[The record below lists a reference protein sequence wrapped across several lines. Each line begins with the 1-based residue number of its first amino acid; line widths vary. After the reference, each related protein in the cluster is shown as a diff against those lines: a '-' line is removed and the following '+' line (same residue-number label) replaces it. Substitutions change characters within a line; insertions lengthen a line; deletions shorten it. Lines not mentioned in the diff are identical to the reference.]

1 MPPPRDGAP
10 TPTTSPPPSP
20 GDTPSASK
28 GSGSG
33 SSSPPSSPQPAS
45 KGSGSGAGVSPPPS
59 SPQPASKGSS
69 PSGGRGT
76 GDAAAAPPS
85 SSATRG
91 GSPPMASTSPA
102 SASYTTTPG
111 VRDPALKLV
120 ETGHGKPAVGAHE
133 EGGEVEAAKEEH
145 TIGSD
150 PVKTPSPS
158 DSEKQLSSSPVGTGT
173 GDAATSTPPASTS
186 PRVHCGGSTP
196 LASPSPVSTSR
207 PTSPRVGGIVPE
219 PVATVHCKPAA
230 SAHAR
235 EGKGKGKGKEK
246 EDGDGEKDKE
256 KRKGEHDHGCFGDGL
271 FPWSAESPRDD
282 DASAALKQQLLM
294 KTRTSKPKTKVYVYQ
309 FETRFMVPGVD
320 QSTAENNGS
329 EMVKIGLH
337 VLTRLSEDLDER
349 RLYSILKSVVARY
362 NGNQLITEQERV
374 RWEIKQILTD
384 QAQNFGIAIHD
395 VYIVIPSF
403 EKIFTQDIE
412 EKEVTTQGVEQD
424 NRNAM
429 IRSQEDDQIWNKRQI
444 VYIFYLG
451 TALGI
456 IFLIRPWLP
465 RAYDRL
471 ILAAFAII
479 WGAGS
484 VGLPVGIFGT
494 SRLEKN
500 CSRHVG
506 RFISLSFSLLV
517 IYAIFILTLN
527 VAGTPPTPS
536 VPSFGI
542 TDDDA
547 DRWTAI
553 GFIVIA
559 VLVSL
564 GHLSSWIRV

>member
-1 MPPPRDGAP
+1 
-10 TPTTSPPPSP
+10 
-20 GDTPSASK
+20 
-28 GSGSG
+28 
-33 SSSPPSSPQPAS
+33 
-45 KGSGSGAGVSPPPS
+45 
-59 SPQPASKGSS
+59 
-69 PSGGRGT
+69 
-76 GDAAAAPPS
+76 
-85 SSATRG
+85 
-91 GSPPMASTSPA
+91 MASTSPA
-102 SASYTTTPG
+102 SASCTTTPG

-158 DSEKQLSSSPVGTGT
+158 DSEKQLSSSPAGTGT

-219 PVATVHCKPAA
+219 LVATVHCKPAA

-395 VYIVIPSF
+395 VYIVTGGRP
-403 EKIFTQDIE
+403 DL
-412 EKEVTTQGVEQD
+412 EQEAD
-424 NRNAM
+424 C
-429 IRSQEDDQIWNKRQI
+429 
-444 VYIFYLG
+444 LH
-451 TALGI
+451 
-456 IFLIRPWLP
+456 FLS
-465 RAYDRL
+465 
-471 ILAAFAII
+471 
-479 WGAGS
+479 S

-536 VPSFGI
+536 VSSFGI

-564 GHLSSWIRV
+564 GHLGSWIRGCCTGGDRDILP